1 MKIKYSML
9 HVVKPIL
16 FFVLMLLF
24 NKVTMAQQEIFP
36 YKGKLIIIGGG
47 DILDTMYNLFAK
59 EIGGKDQPIV
69 YIPTATD
76 DEPWIQAGEHL
87 IKFTSR
93 GFTNLTTVH
102 TRDKQKANDPIFID
116 RIRKAKG
123 VFIGGGDQANIAA
136 SFLGT
141 DVHKELIALLNRGGI
156 IMGTSAGATIMGEVM
171 ITGWEQRKA
180 PHVQHQYPA
189 GLAFMKNTS
198 IDQHVLVRNR
208 QFDLI
213 PMMESNTS
221 LLGMALDEATAA
233 YVQRDSIQ
241 VVGRSYM
248 MIFDHQDWNNQKK
261 EWGKV
266 YKPFMMYSEGQV
278 YRFKK

>member
-1 MKIKYSML
+1 ML
-9 HVVKPIL
+9 KLHRTIY
-16 FFVLMLLF
+16 FLLALLI
-24 NKVTMAQQEIFP
+24 TQPSIAQQEVFP
-36 YKGKLIIIGGG
+36 FKGKLIVVGGG

-59 EIGGKDQPIV
+59 EIGGKSQPIV

-87 IKFTSR
+87 VKFTSR

-102 TRDKQKANDPIFID
+102 TCDKQKANDPVFIE

-123 VFIGGGDQANIAA
+123 VFIGGGDQANIANA
-136 SFLGT
+136 FLGT
-141 DVHKELIALLNRGGI
+141 AVHQELIALLNRGGI
-156 IMGTSAGATIMGEVM
+156 IMGTSAGATIMGESM

-180 PHVQHQYPA
+180 PNVQHQYPA

-213 PMMESNTS
+213 PMMESNTN
-221 LLGMALDEATAA
+221 LLGMAIDEATAA
-233 YVQRDSIQ
+233 YVNRDSIQ
-241 VVGRSYM
+241 VIGRSYM
-248 MIFDHQDWNNQKK
+248 MIYDHQDWNNQKK
-261 EWGKV
+261 ELGRV
-266 YKPFMMYSEGQV
+266 YRPFMMFSEGEV

>member
-1 MKIKYSML
+1 MMQTFRR
-9 HVVKPIL
+9 L
-16 FFVLMLLF
+16 FFFLLVLLF
-24 NKVTMAQQEIFP
+24 SQATFAQQEIFP

-76 DEPWIQAGEHL
+76 DEPWIQEGQHL
-87 IKFTSR
+87 VKFTSR

-102 TRDKQKANDPIFID
+102 TRDKQKANDPVFID
-116 RIRKAKG
+116 RIRKTKG
-123 VFIGGGDQANIAA
+123 VFIGGGDQANIANA
-136 SFLGT
+136 FLGT
-141 DVHKELIALLNRGGI
+141 EVHKELIALLNRGGI
-156 IMGTSAGATIMGEVM
+156 IMGTSAGATIMGDLM
-171 ITGWEQRKA
+171 ITGYEQRKA
-180 PHVQHQYPA
+180 PHIKHQYPS

-208 QFDLI
+208 QFDLV
-213 PMMESNTS
+213 PMLEGNTHI
-221 LLGMALDEATAA
+221 LGMAIDEATAA

-241 VVGRSYM
+241 VIGRSYM
-248 MIFDHQDWNNQKK
+248 MIYDQQDWNNQKK

-266 YKPFMMYSEGQV
+266 FRPFMMYSEGEV

>member
-1 MKIKYSML
+1 ML
-9 HVVKPIL
+9 KLHRSIY
-16 FFVLMLLF
+16 FLLALLIAQPSI
-24 NKVTMAQQEIFP
+24 AQQEVFP
-36 YKGKLIIIGGG
+36 FKGKLIIIGGG

-87 IKFTSR
+87 VKFTSR

-102 TRDKQKANDPIFID
+102 TREKQKANDPLFIE

-123 VFIGGGDQANIAA
+123 VFIGGGDQANIANA
-136 SFLGT
+136 FLGT
-141 DVHKELIALLNRGGI
+141 AVHQELFELLNRGGI
-156 IMGTSAGATIMGEVM
+156 IMGTSAGATIMGDVM

-180 PHVQHQYPA
+180 PNVLHTYPT

-208 QFDLI
+208 QFDLV
-213 PMMESNTS
+213 PVMESKPN
-221 LLGMALDEATAA
+221 LLGIAIDESTAA
-233 YVQRDSIQ
+233 IVEGNKIG
-241 VVGRSYM
+241 VVGKSYV
-248 MIFDHQDWNNQKK
+248 MIYDQSNWKQQIA
-261 EWGKV
+261 EWGRV
-266 YKPFMMYSEGQV
+266 YKPFLMMQEGTSFDLKT
-278 YRFKK
+278 RKTNK

>member
-1 MKIKYSML
+1 MF
-9 HVVKPIL
+9 KPSRLIS
-16 FFVLMLLF
+16 FLLALLIAQPSI
-24 NKVTMAQQEIFP
+24 AQQEVFP
-36 YKGKLIIIGGG
+36 FKGKLIIIGGG

-76 DEPWIQAGEHL
+76 DEPWIQEGQHL
-87 IKFTSR
+87 VKFTSR

-102 TRDKQKANDPIFID
+102 TRDKQKANDPVFID

-123 VFIGGGDQANIAA
+123 VFIGGGDQANIANA
-136 SFLGT
+136 FLGT
-141 DVHKELIALLNRGGI
+141 AVHQELIALLNRGGI
-156 IMGTSAGATIMGEVM
+156 IMGTSAGATIMGDLM

-180 PHVQHQYPA
+180 PNVLHTYPP

-208 QFDLI
+208 QFDLV
-213 PMMESNTS
+213 PMMEANTNI
-221 LLGMALDEATAA
+221 LGMALDEATAA
-233 YVQRDSIQ
+233 YVNRDSIQ
-241 VVGRSYM
+241 VIGRSYM
-248 MIFDHQDWNNQKK
+248 MIYDHNDWNNQKK

-266 YKPFMMYSEGQV
+266 YRPFMMYSEGEV

>member
-1 MKIKYSML
+1 ML
-9 HVVKPIL
+9 KSIR
-16 FFVLMLLF
+16 FICFLLALLI
-24 NKVTMAQQEIFP
+24 TQPSIAQQEVFP
-36 YKGKLIIIGGG
+36 FKGKLIIIGGG

-76 DEPWIQAGEHL
+76 DEPWIQAGQHL
-87 IKFTSR
+87 VKFTSR

-102 TRDKQKANDPIFID
+102 TRDKQKANDPVFID

-123 VFIGGGDQANIAA
+123 VFIGGGDQANIANA
-136 SFLGT
+136 FLGT
-141 DVHKELIALLNRGGI
+141 AVHQELFALLNRGGI
-156 IMGTSAGATIMGEVM
+156 IMGTSAGATIMGDLM

-180 PHVQHQYPA
+180 PNVLHTYPP

-208 QFDLI
+208 QFDLV
-213 PMMESNTS
+213 PMMEANTNI
-221 LLGMALDEATAA
+221 LGMALDEATAA
-233 YVQRDSIQ
+233 YVNRDSIQ
-241 VVGRSYM
+241 VIGRSYM
-248 MIFDHQDWNNQKK
+248 MIYDQQDWNNQKK

-266 YKPFMMYSEGQV
+266 YRPFMMFSEGKV

>member
-1 MKIKYSML
+1 MQI
-9 HVVKPIL
+9 IQRL
-16 FFVLMLLF
+16 FFFLLMLLF
-24 NKVTMAQQEIFP
+24 TQATIAQQEIFP
-36 YKGKLIIIGGG
+36 YKGKLIVIGGG

-76 DEPWIQAGEHL
+76 DEPWIQAGQHL
-87 IKFTSR
+87 VKFTSR

-102 TRDKQKANDPIFID
+102 TRDKQKANDPVFIE

-136 SFLGT
+136 AFLGT

-156 IMGTSAGATIMGEVM
+156 IMGTSAGATIMGDVM

-213 PMMESNTS
+213 PMMESNS
-221 LLGMALDEATAA
+221 NLLGMALDEATAA

-266 YKPFMMYSEGQV
+266 YKPFMMYSEGEV

>member
-1 MKIKYSML
+1 MQTIKRF
-9 HVVKPIL
+9 L
-16 FFVLMLLF
+16 FFLLMLLF
-24 NKVTMAQQEIFP
+24 SQVTFAQQEIFP

-76 DEPWIQAGEHL
+76 DEPWIQAGQHL
-87 IKFTSR
+87 VKFTSR

-102 TRDKQKANDPIFID
+102 TRDKQKANDPVFID

-213 PMMESNTS
+213 PMMESNS
-221 LLGMALDEATAA
+221 NLLGMALDEATAA

-266 YKPFMMYSEGQV
+266 YKPFMMYSEGEV

>member
-1 MKIKYSML
+1 MQTIKRF
-9 HVVKPIL
+9 L
-16 FFVLMLLF
+16 FFLLMLLF
-24 NKVTMAQQEIFP
+24 SQVTFAQQEIFP

-76 DEPWIQAGEHL
+76 DEPWIQAGQHL
-87 IKFTSR
+87 VKFTSR

-102 TRDKQKANDPIFID
+102 TRDKQKANDPVFID

-213 PMMESNTS
+213 PMMETNSN

-248 MIFDHQDWNNQKK
+248 MIFDHQDWNTQKK

-266 YKPFMMYSEGQV
+266 YKPFMMYSEGEV

>member
-1 MKIKYSML
+1 ML
-9 HVVKPIL
+9 KSIR
-16 FFVLMLLF
+16 FISFLL
-24 NKVTMAQQEIFP
+24 TLLITQPSIAQQEVFP
-36 YKGKLIIIGGG
+36 FKGKLIIIGGG

-59 EIGGKDQPIV
+59 EIGGKDKPIV

-87 IKFTSR
+87 VKFTSR

-102 TRDKQKANDPIFID
+102 TRDKQKANDPVFID

-123 VFIGGGDQANIAA
+123 VFIGGGDQANIANA
-136 SFLGT
+136 FLGT
-141 DVHKELIALLNRGGI
+141 AVHQELFALLNRGGI
-156 IMGTSAGATIMGEVM
+156 IMGTSAGATIMGDLM

-180 PHVQHQYPA
+180 PNVLHTYPP

-208 QFDLI
+208 QFDLV
-213 PMMESNTS
+213 PMMEANTNI
-221 LLGMALDEATAA
+221 LGMALDEATAA
-233 YVQRDSIQ
+233 YVNRDSIQ
-241 VVGRSYM
+241 VIGRSYM
-248 MIFDHQDWNNQKK
+248 MIYDQQDWNNQKK

-266 YKPFMMYSEGQV
+266 YRPFMMFSEGKV

>member
-1 MKIKYSML
+1 MFKSSRLIS
-9 HVVKPIL
+9 
-16 FFVLMLLF
+16 FLLALLIAQPSI
-24 NKVTMAQQEIFP
+24 AQQEVFP
-36 YKGKLIIIGGG
+36 FKGKLIIIGGG

-76 DEPWIQAGEHL
+76 DEPWIQEGQHL
-87 IKFTSR
+87 VKFTSR

-102 TRDKQKANDPIFID
+102 TRDKQKANDPVFID

-123 VFIGGGDQANIAA
+123 VFIGGGDQANIANA
-136 SFLGT
+136 FLGT
-141 DVHKELIALLNRGGI
+141 AVHQELIALLNRGGI
-156 IMGTSAGATIMGEVM
+156 IMGTSAGATIMGDLM

-180 PHVQHQYPA
+180 PNVLHTYPP

-208 QFDLI
+208 QFDLV
-213 PMMESNTS
+213 PMMEANTNI
-221 LLGMALDEATAA
+221 LGMALDEATAA
-233 YVQRDSIQ
+233 YVNRDSIQ
-241 VVGRSYM
+241 VIGRSYM
-248 MIFDHQDWNNQKK
+248 MIYDHNDWNNQKK

-266 YKPFMMYSEGQV
+266 YRPFMMYSEGEV

>member
-1 MKIKYSML
+1 MQTIKRF
-9 HVVKPIL
+9 L
-16 FFVLMLLF
+16 FLLLMLLF
-24 NKVTMAQQEIFP
+24 SQVTFAQQEIFP

-76 DEPWIQAGEHL
+76 DEPWIQAGQHL

-102 TRDKQKANDPIFID
+102 TRDKQKANDPVFID

-213 PMMESNTS
+213 PMMESNS
-221 LLGMALDEATAA
+221 NLLGMALDEATAA

-266 YKPFMMYSEGQV
+266 YKPFMMYSEGEV

>member
-9 HVVKPIL
+9 QFVKRFL

-24 NKVTMAQQEIFP
+24 NQVTMAQQEIFP

-76 DEPWIQAGEHL
+76 DEPWIQEGQHL
-87 IKFTSR
+87 VKFTSR

-102 TRDKQKANDPIFID
+102 TRDKQKANDPLFID

-123 VFIGGGDQANIAA
+123 VFIGGGDQANIANA
-136 SFLGT
+136 FLGT
-141 DVHKELIALLNRGGI
+141 EVHKELIALLNRGGI
-156 IMGTSAGATIMGEVM
+156 IMGTSAGATIMGDLM
-171 ITGWEQRKA
+171 ITGYEQRKA
-180 PHVQHQYPA
+180 PHIKHQYPS

-208 QFDLI
+208 QFDLV
-213 PMMESNTS
+213 PMLEGNTHI
-221 LLGMALDEATAA
+221 LGMAIDEATAA

-241 VVGRSYM
+241 VIGRSYM
-248 MIFDHQDWNNQKK
+248 MIYDQQDWNNQKK

-266 YKPFMMYSEGQV
+266 FRPFMMYSEGEV

>member
-1 MKIKYSML
+1 MQTIKRF
-9 HVVKPIL
+9 L
-16 FFVLMLLF
+16 FFLLMLLF
-24 NKVTMAQQEIFP
+24 SQVTFAQQEIFP

-76 DEPWIQAGEHL
+76 DEPWIQAGQHL
-87 IKFTSR
+87 VKFTSR

-102 TRDKQKANDPIFID
+102 TRDKQKANDPVFVD

-213 PMMESNTS
+213 PMMETNPN

-266 YKPFMMYSEGQV
+266 YKPFMMYSEGEV

>member
-1 MKIKYSML
+1 MFKLSRLIC
-9 HVVKPIL
+9 
-16 FFVLMLLF
+16 FLLALLI
-24 NKVTMAQQEIFP
+24 TQSSIAQQEVFP
-36 YKGKLIIIGGG
+36 FKGKLIIIGGG

-87 IKFTSR
+87 VKFTSR

-102 TRDKQKANDPIFID
+102 TRDKQKANDPVFID

-123 VFIGGGDQANIAA
+123 VFIGGGDQANIANA
-136 SFLGT
+136 FLGT
-141 DVHKELIALLNRGGI
+141 AVHQELFALLNRGGI
-156 IMGTSAGATIMGEVM
+156 IMGTSAGATIMGDLM

-180 PHVQHQYPA
+180 PNVLHTYPP

-208 QFDLI
+208 QFDLV
-213 PMMESNTS
+213 PMMEANTNI
-221 LLGMALDEATAA
+221 LGMALDEATAA
-233 YVQRDSIQ
+233 YVNRDSIQ
-241 VVGRSYM
+241 VIGRSYM
-248 MIFDHQDWNNQKK
+248 MIYDQHDWSTQKQ
-261 EWGKV
+261 EWGRVYRPFMMFSEGKV
-266 YKPFMMYSEGQV
+266 Y
-278 YRFKK
+278 RFRK

>member
-1 MKIKYSML
+1 MFKLSRLIC
-9 HVVKPIL
+9 
-16 FFVLMLLF
+16 FLLALLI
-24 NKVTMAQQEIFP
+24 TQSTIAQQEVFP
-36 YKGKLIIIGGG
+36 FKGKLIIIGGG

-87 IKFTSR
+87 VKFTSR

-102 TRDKQKANDPIFID
+102 TRDKQKANDPVFID

-123 VFIGGGDQANIAA
+123 VFIGGGDQANIANA
-136 SFLGT
+136 FLGT
-141 DVHKELIALLNRGGI
+141 AVHQELFALLNRGGI
-156 IMGTSAGATIMGEVM
+156 IMGTSAGATIMGDLM

-180 PHVQHQYPA
+180 PNVLHTYPP

-208 QFDLI
+208 QFDLV
-213 PMMESNTS
+213 PMMEANTNI
-221 LLGMALDEATAA
+221 LGMALDEATAA
-233 YVQRDSIQ
+233 YVNRDSIQ
-241 VVGRSYM
+241 VIGRSYM
-248 MIFDHQDWNNQKK
+248 MIYDQHDWSTQKQ
-261 EWGKV
+261 EWGRVYRPFMMFSEGKV
-266 YKPFMMYSEGQV
+266 Y
-278 YRFKK
+278 RFRK

>member
-1 MKIKYSML
+1 MQTIKRF
-9 HVVKPIL
+9 L
-16 FFVLMLLF
+16 FLQLMLLF
-24 NKVTMAQQEIFP
+24 SQVTFAQQEIFP

-76 DEPWIQAGEHL
+76 DEPWIQAGQHL
-87 IKFTSR
+87 VKFTSR

-102 TRDKQKANDPIFID
+102 TRDKQKANDPVFID

-213 PMMESNTS
+213 PMMETNSN

-248 MIFDHQDWNNQKK
+248 MIFDHQDWNTQKK

-266 YKPFMMYSEGQV
+266 YKPFMMYSEGEV

>member
-1 MKIKYSML
+1 MQTIKRF
-9 HVVKPIL
+9 L
-16 FFVLMLLF
+16 FFLLMLLF
-24 NKVTMAQQEIFP
+24 SQVTFAQQEIFP

-59 EIGGKDQPIV
+59 DIGGKDQPIV

-76 DEPWIQAGEHL
+76 DEPWIQAGQHL
-87 IKFTSR
+87 VKFTSR

-102 TRDKQKANDPIFID
+102 TRDKQKANDPVFVD

-213 PMMESNTS
+213 PMMETNPN

-266 YKPFMMYSEGQV
+266 YKPFMMYSEGEV

>member
-1 MKIKYSML
+1 MFKLSRLIC
-9 HVVKPIL
+9 
-16 FFVLMLLF
+16 FLLALLI
-24 NKVTMAQQEIFP
+24 TQSTIAQQEVFP
-36 YKGKLIIIGGG
+36 FKGKLIIIGGG

-87 IKFTSR
+87 VKFTSR

-102 TRDKQKANDPIFID
+102 TRDKQKANDPVFID

-123 VFIGGGDQANIAA
+123 VFIGGGDQANIANA
-136 SFLGT
+136 FLGT
-141 DVHKELIALLNRGGI
+141 AVHQELFALLNRGGI
-156 IMGTSAGATIMGEVM
+156 IMGTSAGATIMGDLM

-180 PHVQHQYPA
+180 PNVLHTYPP

-208 QFDLI
+208 QFDLV
-213 PMMESNTS
+213 PMMEANTNI
-221 LLGMALDEATAA
+221 LGMALDEATAA
-233 YVQRDSIQ
+233 YVNRDSIQ
-241 VVGRSYM
+241 VIGRSYM
-248 MIFDHQDWNNQKK
+248 MIYDHNDWNNQKK

-266 YKPFMMYSEGQV
+266 YRPFMMFSEGKV

>member
-1 MKIKYSML
+1 ML
-9 HVVKPIL
+9 KLHRTIY
-16 FFVLMLLF
+16 FLLALLI
-24 NKVTMAQQEIFP
+24 TQPSIAQQEVFP
-36 YKGKLIIIGGG
+36 FKGKLIIIGGG

-59 EIGGKDQPIV
+59 EIGGKSQPIV

-87 IKFTSR
+87 VKFTSR

-102 TRDKQKANDPIFID
+102 TRDKQKANDPVFIE

-123 VFIGGGDQANIAA
+123 VFIGGGDQANIANA
-136 SFLGT
+136 FLGT
-141 DVHKELIALLNRGGI
+141 AVHQELIALLNRGGI
-156 IMGTSAGATIMGEVM
+156 IMGTSAGATIMGESM

-180 PHVQHQYPA
+180 PNVQHQYPA

-213 PMMESNTS
+213 PMMESNTN
-221 LLGMALDEATAA
+221 LLGMAIDEATAA
-233 YVQRDSIQ
+233 YVNRDSIQ
-241 VVGRSYM
+241 VIGRSYM
-248 MIFDHQDWNNQKK
+248 MIYDHQDWNNQKK
-261 EWGKV
+261 ELGRV
-266 YKPFMMYSEGQV
+266 YRPFMMFSEGEV

>member
-1 MKIKYSML
+1 MQTIKRF
-9 HVVKPIL
+9 L
-16 FFVLMLLF
+16 FFLLMLLF
-24 NKVTMAQQEIFP
+24 SQVTFAQQEIFP

-76 DEPWIQAGEHL
+76 DEPWIQAGQHL
-87 IKFTSR
+87 VKFTSR

-102 TRDKQKANDPIFID
+102 TRDKQKANDPVFID

-180 PHVQHQYPA
+180 PHMQHQYPA

-213 PMMESNTS
+213 PMMETNSN

-266 YKPFMMYSEGQV
+266 YKPFMMYSEGEV

>member
-1 MKIKYSML
+1 ML
-9 HVVKPIL
+9 KLHRSIY
-16 FFVLMLLF
+16 FLLALLI
-24 NKVTMAQQEIFP
+24 TQSSIAQQEVFP
-36 YKGKLIIIGGG
+36 FKGKLIIIGGG

-87 IKFTSR
+87 VKFTSR

-102 TRDKQKANDPIFID
+102 TRDKQKANDPVFID

-123 VFIGGGDQANIAA
+123 VFIGGGDQANIANA
-136 SFLGT
+136 FLGT
-141 DVHKELIALLNRGGI
+141 AVHQELFSLLNRGGI
-156 IMGTSAGATIMGEVM
+156 IMGTSAGATIMGDLM

-180 PHVQHQYPA
+180 PNVLHTYPP

-208 QFDLI
+208 QFDLV
-213 PMMESNTS
+213 PMMEANTNI
-221 LLGMALDEATAA
+221 LGMALDEATAA
-233 YVQRDSIQ
+233 YVNRDSIQ
-241 VVGRSYM
+241 VIGRSYM
-248 MIFDHQDWNNQKK
+248 MIYDQHDWSTQKK
-261 EWGKV
+261 EWGRI
-266 YKPFMMYSEGQV
+266 YRPFMMFSEGEV

>member
-1 MKIKYSML
+1 MFKSSRLIS
-9 HVVKPIL
+9 
-16 FFVLMLLF
+16 FLLALLIAQPSI
-24 NKVTMAQQEIFP
+24 AQQEVFP
-36 YKGKLIIIGGG
+36 FKGKLIIIGGG

-59 EIGGKDQPIV
+59 EIGGKNQPIV

-87 IKFTSR
+87 VKFTSR

-102 TRDKQKANDPIFID
+102 TRDKQKANDPVFID

-123 VFIGGGDQANIAA
+123 VFIGGGDQANIANA
-136 SFLGT
+136 FLGT
-141 DVHKELIALLNRGGI
+141 AVHQELFSLLNRGGI
-156 IMGTSAGATIMGEVM
+156 IMGTSAGATIMGDLM

-180 PHVQHQYPA
+180 PNVLHTYPP

-208 QFDLI
+208 QFDLV
-213 PMMESNTS
+213 PMMEANTS
-221 LLGMALDEATAA
+221 ILGMALDEATAA
-233 YVQRDSIQ
+233 YVNRDSIQ
-241 VVGRSYM
+241 VIGRSYM
-248 MIFDHQDWNNQKK
+248 MIYDHNDWNNQKK

-266 YKPFMMYSEGQV
+266 YRPFMMYSEGEV

>member
-1 MKIKYSML
+1 ML
-9 HVVKPIL
+9 KFRRL
-16 FFVLMLLF
+16 FSFLLVLLF
-24 NKVTMAQQEIFP
+24 SQATFAQQEIFP

-76 DEPWIQAGEHL
+76 DEPWIQAGQHL
-87 IKFTSR
+87 VKFTSR

-213 PMMESNTS
+213 PMMESNS
-221 LLGMALDEATAA
+221 NLLGMALDEATAA

>member
-1 MKIKYSML
+1 MQIFRR
-9 HVVKPIL
+9 L
-16 FFVLMLLF
+16 FSFLLVLLF
-24 NKVTMAQQEIFP
+24 SQATFAQQEIFP

-76 DEPWIQAGEHL
+76 DEPWIQEGQHL
-87 IKFTSR
+87 VKFTSR

-102 TRDKQKANDPIFID
+102 TRDNQKANDPVFID

-136 SFLGT
+136 AFLGT

-156 IMGTSAGATIMGEVM
+156 IMGTSAGATIMGDVM

-208 QFDLI
+208 QFDLM
-213 PMMESNTS
+213 PMMESNS
-221 LLGMALDEATAA
+221 NLLGMALDEATAA

>member
-1 MKIKYSML
+1 ML
-9 HVVKPIL
+9 KSIR
-16 FFVLMLLF
+16 FIYFLLALLI
-24 NKVTMAQQEIFP
+24 TQPSIAQQEVFP
-36 YKGKLIIIGGG
+36 FKGKLIIIGGG

-87 IKFTSR
+87 VKFTSR

-102 TRDKQKANDPIFID
+102 TRDKQKANDPVFID

-123 VFIGGGDQANIAA
+123 VFIGGGDQANIANA
-136 SFLGT
+136 FLGT
-141 DVHKELIALLNRGGI
+141 AVHQELFALLNRGGI
-156 IMGTSAGATIMGEVM
+156 IMGTSAGATIMGDLM

-180 PHVQHQYPA
+180 PNVLHTYPP

-208 QFDLI
+208 QFDLV
-213 PMMESNTS
+213 PMMEANTNI
-221 LLGMALDEATAA
+221 LGMALDEATAA
-233 YVQRDSIQ
+233 YVNRDSIQ
-241 VVGRSYM
+241 VIGRSYM
-248 MIFDHQDWNNQKK
+248 MIYDQQDWNNQKK

-266 YKPFMMYSEGQV
+266 YRPFMMFSEGKV

>member
-1 MKIKYSML
+1 ML
-9 HVVKPIL
+9 KLHCFIN
-16 FFVLMLLF
+16 FLLLLLIAQPSI
-24 NKVTMAQQEIFP
+24 AQQEVFP
-36 YKGKLIIIGGG
+36 FKGKLIIIGGG

-87 IKFTSR
+87 VKFTSR

-102 TRDKQKANDPIFID
+102 TRDKQKANDPVFID

-123 VFIGGGDQANIAA
+123 VFIGGGDQANIANA
-136 SFLGT
+136 FLGT
-141 DVHKELIALLNRGGI
+141 AVHQELFALLNRGGI
-156 IMGTSAGATIMGEVM
+156 IMGTSAGATIMGDIM

-180 PHVQHQYPA
+180 PNVLHTYPP

-208 QFDLI
+208 QFDLV
-213 PMMESNTS
+213 PVLESKPN
-221 LLGMALDEATAA
+221 LLGIAIDESTAA
-233 YVQRDSIQ
+233 IVEGNKIG
-241 VVGRSYM
+241 VVGKSYV
-248 MIFDHQDWNNQKK
+248 MIYDQSNWKQQIA
-261 EWGKV
+261 EWGRV
-266 YKPFMMYSEGQV
+266 YKPFLMMQEGTSFDLKM
-278 YRFKK
+278 RKTSK

>member
-1 MKIKYSML
+1 ML
-9 HVVKPIL
+9 KLHRSIY
-16 FFVLMLLF
+16 FLLALLI
-24 NKVTMAQQEIFP
+24 VQPSIAQQDVFP
-36 YKGKLIIIGGG
+36 FKGKLIVVGGG

-87 IKFTSR
+87 VKFTSR

-102 TRDKQKANDPIFID
+102 TRDKQKANDPVFID

-123 VFIGGGDQANIAA
+123 VFIGGGDQANIANA
-136 SFLGT
+136 FLGT
-141 DVHKELIALLNRGGI
+141 AVHQELFALLNRGGI
-156 IMGTSAGATIMGEVM
+156 IMGTSAGATIMGDVM

-180 PHVQHQYPA
+180 PNVLHAYPQ

-208 QFDLI
+208 QFDLV
-213 PMMESNTS
+213 PVLESNAN
-221 LLGMALDEATAA
+221 LFGIAIDESTAA
-233 YVQRDSIQ
+233 IVEGNKIDVIGKSYIMIYDQSNWKEQIANW
-241 VVGRSYM
+241 GR
-248 MIFDHQDWNNQKK
+248 
-261 EWGKV
+261 V
-266 YKPFMMYSEGQV
+266 YKPFLMIQEGTS
-278 YRFKK
+278 FDLKTHKTSK

>member
-1 MKIKYSML
+1 MQIIKR
-9 HVVKPIL
+9 L
-16 FFVLMLLF
+16 FFFLLMLLF
-24 NKVTMAQQEIFP
+24 TQATIAQQEIFP
-36 YKGKLIIIGGG
+36 YKGKLIVIGGG

-76 DEPWIQAGEHL
+76 DEPWIQAGQHL
-87 IKFTSR
+87 VKFTSR

-102 TRDKQKANDPIFID
+102 TRDKQKANDPVFIE

-136 SFLGT
+136 AFLDT

-156 IMGTSAGATIMGEVM
+156 IMGTSAGATIMGDVM

-180 PHVQHQYPA
+180 PHVKHQYPA

-213 PMMESNTS
+213 PMMESNS
-221 LLGMALDEATAA
+221 NLLGMALDEATAA

>member
-1 MKIKYSML
+1 ML
-9 HVVKPIL
+9 K
-16 FFVLMLLF
+16 LLRSIYF
-24 NKVTMAQQEIFP
+24 LLALLIAQPSIAQQEVFP
-36 YKGKLIIIGGG
+36 FKGKLIVVGGG

-87 IKFTSR
+87 VKFTSR

-102 TRDKQKANDPIFID
+102 TRDKQKANDPVFID

-123 VFIGGGDQANIAA
+123 VFIGGGDQANIANA
-136 SFLGT
+136 FLGT
-141 DVHKELIALLNRGGI
+141 AVHQELFALLNRGGI
-156 IMGTSAGATIMGEVM
+156 IMGTSAGATIMGDVM

-180 PHVQHQYPA
+180 PNVLHAYPQ

-208 QFDLI
+208 QFDLV
-213 PMMESNTS
+213 PVLESNAN
-221 LLGMALDEATAA
+221 LFGIAIDESTAA
-233 YVQRDSIQ
+233 IVEGNKIDVIGKSYIMIYDQSNWKEQIANW
-241 VVGRSYM
+241 GR
-248 MIFDHQDWNNQKK
+248 
-261 EWGKV
+261 V
-266 YKPFMMYSEGQV
+266 YKPFLMIQEGTS
-278 YRFKK
+278 FDLKTHKTSK

>member
-1 MKIKYSML
+1 MFKLSRLIC
-9 HVVKPIL
+9 
-16 FFVLMLLF
+16 FLLALLI
-24 NKVTMAQQEIFP
+24 TQSTIAQQEVFP
-36 YKGKLIIIGGG
+36 FKGKLIIIGGG

-87 IKFTSR
+87 VKFTSR

-102 TRDKQKANDPIFID
+102 TRDKQKANDPVFID

-123 VFIGGGDQANIAA
+123 VFIGGGDQANIANA
-136 SFLGT
+136 FLGT
-141 DVHKELIALLNRGGI
+141 AVHQELFALLNRGGI
-156 IMGTSAGATIMGEVM
+156 IMGTSAGATIMGDLM

-180 PHVQHQYPA
+180 PNVLHTYPP

-208 QFDLI
+208 QFDLV
-213 PMMESNTS
+213 PMMEANTNI
-221 LLGMALDEATAA
+221 LGMALDEATAA
-233 YVQRDSIQ
+233 YVNRDSIQ
-241 VVGRSYM
+241 VIGRSYM
-248 MIFDHQDWNNQKK
+248 MIYDHNDWNNQKK

-266 YKPFMMYSEGQV
+266 YRPFMMFSEGEV